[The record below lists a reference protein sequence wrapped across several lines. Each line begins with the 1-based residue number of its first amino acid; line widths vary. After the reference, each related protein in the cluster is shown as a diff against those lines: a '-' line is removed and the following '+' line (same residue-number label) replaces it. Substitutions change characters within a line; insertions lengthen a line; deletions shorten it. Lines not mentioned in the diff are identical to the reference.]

1 VKQAPFR
8 LEPVLRLRRTE
19 ERAAGLAAAAAA
31 REATEAAERAEQQ
44 AQALSTRSLPGGLDG
59 RAFIAAMVASTTA
72 AADVSA
78 ARALAVAQA
87 EQAELV
93 RVRWTEAAQR
103 TKGLER
109 LRERHQLAQ
118 RTAEDAAE
126 ERAVDDLVTGRAG
139 RAMSL
144 EESLERPVKNLE
156 EVPWTE

>member
-31 REATEAAERAEQQ
+31 REATAAAERAEEQ
-44 AQALSTRSLPGGLDG
+44 AAALSHRTMPARLDG
-59 RAFIAAMVASTTA
+59 GAFIAAMVASTTA

-93 RVRWTEAAQR
+93 RERWTAAAQR

-109 LRERHQLAQ
+109 LRERHVAALRA
-118 RTAEDAAE
+118 AAE
-126 ERAVDDLVTGRAG
+126 VAEARVVDDLVTR
-139 RAMSL
+139 RHSDTRRR
-144 EESLERPVKNLE
+144 EEEQT
-156 EVPWTE
+156 WTD

>member
-1 VKQAPFR
+1 MKQAPFR

-44 AQALSTRSLPGGLDG
+44 AQELSTRTPPGGLDG

-109 LRERHQLAQ
+109 LRERHVAALQAAADV
-118 RTAEDAAE
+118 AEA
-126 ERAVDDLVTGRAG
+126 RVVDDLVTRRHGTDR
-139 RAMSL
+139 RR
-144 EESLERPVKNLE
+144 EEEGT
-156 EVPWTE
+156 WTD

>member
-31 REATEAAERAEQQ
+31 REATEATERAEQQ
-44 AQALSTRSLPGGLDG
+44 AQALSVRTLPDGLDG

-93 RVRWTEAAQR
+93 RARWTAAAQR

-109 LRERHQLAQ
+109 LRERHVAALQA
-118 RTAEDAAE
+118 AAE
-126 ERAVDDLVTGRAG
+126 VAEARVVDDLVTR
-139 RAMSL
+139 RHSDIRRR
-144 EESLERPVKNLE
+144 EEEQT
-156 EVPWTE
+156 WTD

>member
-1 VKQAPFR
+1 VKRAPFR

-44 AQALSTRSLPGGLDG
+44 AQALSTRALPGGLDG

-93 RVRWTEAAQR
+93 RARWTEAAQR

-109 LRERHQLAQ
+109 LRERHVAALQA
-118 RTAEDAAE
+118 AAE
-126 ERAVDDLVTGRAG
+126 VAEARVVDDLVTRRHGENR
-139 RAMSL
+139 RR
-144 EESLERPVKNLE
+144 EEERT
-156 EVPWTE
+156 WTD

>member
-1 VKQAPFR
+1 MKQAPFR

-31 REATEAAERAEQQ
+31 RGATEAAERAEQQ
-44 AQALSTRSLPGGLDG
+44 AQALSTRLLPGGLDG

-93 RVRWTEAAQR
+93 RERWTEAAQR

-109 LRERHQLAQ
+109 LRERHLAALQ
-118 RTAEDAAE
+118 AAADVAEA
-126 ERAVDDLVTGRAG
+126 RVVDDLVTRRHGVDR
-139 RAMSL
+139 RR
-144 EESLERPVKNLE
+144 EEE
-156 EVPWTE
+156 ETWRD

>member
-8 LEPVLRLRRTE
+8 LEPVLQLRRTE

-44 AQALSTRSLPGGLDG
+44 AQALSTRALPGGLDG

-93 RVRWTEAAQR
+93 RERWTEAAQR

-109 LRERHQLAQ
+109 LRERHLAALQ
-118 RTAEDAAE
+118 AAADVAEA
-126 ERAVDDLVTGRAG
+126 RVVDDLVTRRHGVDR
-139 RAMSL
+139 RR
-144 EESLERPVKNLE
+144 EEE
-156 EVPWTE
+156 ETWTD

>member
-31 REATEAAERAEQQ
+31 RTAAAAAERAEQQ
-44 AQALSTRSLPGGLDG
+44 AQELSRRSLPVRTDG

-93 RVRWTEAAQR
+93 RARWTEAAQR

-109 LRERHQLAQ
+109 LHERHLAAQLA
-118 RTAEDAAE
+118 AAE
-126 ERAVDDLVTGRAG
+126 RSEARVVDDLVTGRHG
-139 RAMSL
+139 ETRRR
-144 EESLERPVKNLE
+144 EEET
-156 EVPWTE
+156 WTD

>member
-31 REATEAAERAEQQ
+31 RAAAQAAERAEEQ
-44 AQALSTRSLPGGLDG
+44 ARALAGRALPGRVDG

-93 RVRWTEAAQR
+93 RARWTEAAQR

-109 LRERHQLAQ
+109 LRERHVAALQA
-118 RTAEDAAE
+118 AAE
-126 ERAVDDLVTGRAG
+126 VAEARVVDDLVTRRHGETR
-139 RAMSL
+139 RR
-144 EESLERPVKNLE
+144 EEERT
-156 EVPWTE
+156 WTD

>member
-31 REATEAAERAEQQ
+31 REATAAAERAEEH
-44 AQALSTRSLPGGLDG
+44 AEALTHRTLPARLDG
-59 RAFIAAMVASTTA
+59 GAFIAAMVASTTA

-93 RVRWTEAAQR
+93 RERWTAAAQR

-109 LRERHQLAQ
+109 LRERHVAALRA
-118 RTAEDAAE
+118 AAE
-126 ERAVDDLVTGRAG
+126 VTEARVVDDLVTR
-139 RAMSL
+139 RHSDTRRR
-144 EESLERPVKNLE
+144 EEEQT
-156 EVPWTE
+156 WTD

>member
-31 REATEAAERAEQQ
+31 RAAAQAAERAEEQ
-44 AQALSTRSLPGGLDG
+44 ARALSGRALPARVDG

-93 RVRWTEAAQR
+93 RARWTEAAQR

-109 LRERHQLAQ
+109 LRERHVAALQA
-118 RTAEDAAE
+118 AAE
-126 ERAVDDLVTGRAG
+126 VAEARVVDDLVTRRHGENR
-139 RAMSL
+139 RR
-144 EESLERPVKNLE
+144 EEERT
-156 EVPWTE
+156 WTD

>member
-31 REATEAAERAEQQ
+31 REATEAAERAEQS
-44 AQALSTRSLPGGLDG
+44 AEALTGRTMPARLDG
-59 RAFIAAMVASTTA
+59 GAFIAAMVASSTA

-93 RVRWTEAAQR
+93 RARWTAAAQR
-103 TKGLER
+103 TKGLEK
-109 LRERHQLAQ
+109 LRERHVATLRA
-118 RTAEDAAE
+118 AAE
-126 ERAVDDLVTGRAG
+126 VAETRVVDDLVTR
-139 RAMSL
+139 RHSDTRRR
-144 EESLERPVKNLE
+144 EEEQT
-156 EVPWTE
+156 WTD

>member
-31 REATEAAERAEQQ
+31 REATVAAERAEEQ
-44 AQALSTRSLPGGLDG
+44 AAALSHRTMPARLDG
-59 RAFIAAMVASTTA
+59 GAFIAAMVASTTA

-109 LRERHQLAQ
+109 LRERHMAALQA
-118 RTAEDAAE
+118 AAE
-126 ERAVDDLVTGRAG
+126 VAEARVVDDLVTRRHGENR
-139 RAMSL
+139 RR
-144 EESLERPVKNLE
+144 EEEQS
-156 EVPWTE
+156 WTD

>member
-31 REATEAAERAEQQ
+31 RAAAQAAEQAEEQARAL
-44 AQALSTRSLPGGLDG
+44 AGRALPARVDG

-109 LRERHQLAQ
+109 LRERHVAALQA
-118 RTAEDAAE
+118 AAE
-126 ERAVDDLVTGRAG
+126 VAEARVVDDLVTRRHGETR
-139 RAMSL
+139 RS
-144 EESLERPVKNLE
+144 EEEAT
-156 EVPWTE
+156 WTD

>member
-1 VKQAPFR
+1 MKQAPFR

-31 REATEAAERAEQQ
+31 REATAAADRAEQQ

-93 RVRWTEAAQR
+93 RARWTEAAQR

-109 LRERHQLAQ
+109 LRERHVAALQA
-118 RTAEDAAE
+118 AAE
-126 ERAVDDLVTGRAG
+126 VAEARVVDDLVTRRHGETR
-139 RAMSL
+139 RR
-144 EESLERPVKNLE
+144 EEEAT
-156 EVPWTE
+156 WTD